1 MTWEKVFFILFS
13 LISIYMSF
21 IGFVRIYKQ
30 ISSGKGDLKLS
41 YFKVNWKTALTNVL
55 LLLKTFKIRKPIS
68 ILHAFIAY
76 GFLMFLFVNLGDL
89 IYFFTGIHS
98 FGIRSWIGDVY
109 RAKTEIFNVLILV
122 GILGMMIR
130 RFIIQPPN
138 LSPAAQNYLADMAAI
153 GIKRDSLIVGS
164 FIFLHTGARLVG
176 EAFYIAQANDGLD
189 PAQPVASFLANA
201 LLQIPTQSLNLG
213 EKISFWLSLGS
224 ILLFLPYFPYS
235 KHLHLVFAPINF
247 LFKPQKRSIGEQP
260 YIDIEDSSLETFGA
274 EKVSDLPFEQIL
286 DGFAC
291 IMCYRCQEVC
301 PPAQTGKILS
311 PAVLEI
317 NKRYALNHRPA
328 DQIMI
333 SELLTAEA
341 AWACTTCGACVDICP
356 VGNEPMRDILEFR
369 RYLTL
374 NEGES
379 PRSLEPAFRGMERNA
394 NPWNT
399 PVRERAAW
407 ANGMNVPTLEENP
420 NPDILW
426 WVGCAPSTD
435 LRAQKSSRA
444 FAEILE
450 MAGINFAILGNAEK
464 CTGDS
469 ARRAGRED
477 IFFELATENVATL
490 NEAKFDRIVT
500 TCPHCYHTIKNEY
513 PAFGG
518 NYKILHHTE
527 LINEL
532 IGNGSLKLKDD
543 LNLGEITIHD
553 PCYLSRHNQQTRQIR
568 EIVGSIDLDIIEM
581 ENNSENSFCCGAGGA
596 QFWMEEQAG
605 EKRIN
610 HARFEQAEKTN
621 AAILAVACPFCMT
634 MLTDAKKDAK
644 SEIEILDISEIT
656 RKNIS

>member
-1 MTWEKVFFILFS
+1 MIWEKVFFILFG
-13 LISIYMSF
+13 LISIYLSF
-21 IGFVRIYKQ
+21 VGFFRVSKQ
-30 ISSGKGDLKLS
+30 ISNGKGDIKLS
-41 YFKVNWKTALTNVL
+41 SIKVNWAGALLNVL
-55 LLLKTFKIRKPIS
+55 LLFRTFKIRKPIS

-98 FGIRSWIGDVY
+98 FGIRSWFGDVY
-109 RAKTEIFNVLILV
+109 RAKAEFFNLLILV

-130 RFIIQPPN
+130 RFIVQPPN
-138 LSPAAQNYLADMAAI
+138 LFPASRNYLSTAAAN

-176 EAFYIAQANDGLD
+176 EAFYIAHSNSGLD
-189 PAQPVASFLANA
+189 PAQPIASA
-201 LLQIPTQSLNLG
+201 LSQVLIQFPTQSLILG
-213 EKISFWLSLGS
+213 EKVSFWFSFGS

-235 KHLHLVFAPINF
+235 KHLHLVIAPINF
-247 LFKPQKRSIGEQP
+247 LLKPQKRSIGEQP
-260 YIDIEDSSLETFGA
+260 YINIEDSSLETFGA
-274 EKVSDLPFEQIL
+274 EKVSDLPFEQIM
-286 DGFAC
+286 DGYAC

-301 PPAQTGKILS
+301 PPAQTGKLLS

-317 NKRYALNHRPA
+317 NKRYALNQKSGS
-328 DQIMI
+328 QILMNQLI
-333 SELLTAEA
+333 PAEA

-356 VGNEPMRDILEFR
+356 VGNEPMRDILEYR
-369 RYLTL
+369 RFLTL

-399 PVRERAAW
+399 PTRERATW
-407 ANGMNVPTLEENP
+407 ANGLNVPTIDENP
-420 NPDILW
+420 NPEILW
-426 WVGCAPSTD
+426 WVGCAPCTD
-435 LRAQKSSRA
+435 SRAQKTSRA

-450 MAGINFAILGNAEK
+450 KAGINFAILGDAEK

-477 IFFELATENVATL
+477 IFFELATENVETL
-490 NEAKFDRIVT
+490 NGIKFDRIVT

-532 IGNGSLKLKDD
+532 IGNGKIRFKDD
-543 LNLGEITIHD
+543 LKLGGITIHD
-553 PCYLSRHNQQTRQIR
+553 PCYLSRHNHQTNQTREIIR
-568 EIVGSIDLDIIEM
+568 SFDSELVEM

-596 QFWMEEQAG
+596 QFWMEDQDG
-605 EKRIN
+605 DQRIN
-610 HARFEQAEKTN
+610 HARFEQAAKTN
-621 AAILAVACPFCMT
+621 AATLAVACPFCMT
-634 MLTDAKKDAK
+634 MLTDAKNDAN
-644 SEIEILDISEIT
+644 SEMEILDIAEIT
-656 RKNIS
+656 RKNIY